1 MKSKNTR
8 PINKVL
14 NPFLGFGWSTGFVIS
29 KNNEPKENKSQEKV
43 LKVKI
48 EQ

>member
-1 MKSKNTR
+1 MSR
-8 PINKVL
+8 VL
-14 NPFLGFGWSTGFVIS
+14 NPFLGFGWSTGTIIV
-29 KNNEPKENKSQEKV
+29 KNREVKENKSQEKV